1 MNFYQNIKEEL
12 IKNET
17 YKRVKDYSKNKSDIK
32 TYYNVGKLLSEAGK
46 KYGEEV
52 IKKYSKKLIIEV
64 GKSYTIRT
72 LFRIKQFYNLFK
84 DEKVSTM
91 STLLTW
97 SHYVELLP
105 IEDINVISYYIKI
118 TEEQNLSVRELRE
131 RIKNNEY
138 ERLDDKT
145 KMKLITKENTK
156 ISDFVKN
163 PILIKN
169 KYNKERI
176 TEKMLQDLILEDL
189 PSFLKELGKGFSF
202 IENEY
207 KIKMGNSY
215 NYIDMLLFNYI
226 YNCFVVIELKTTE
239 LKKEHIGQIETYMN
253 YIDKNIRNINQEKT
267 VGIIICKKDNK
278 FIMEYCSDDRIISR
292 NYILS

>member
-105 IEDINVISYYIKI
+105 I
-118 TEEQNLSVRELRE
+118 
-131 RIKNNEY
+131 
-138 ERLDDKT
+138 
-145 KMKLITKENTK
+145 
-156 ISDFVKN
+156 
-163 PILIKN
+163 
-169 KYNKERI
+169 
-176 TEKMLQDLILEDL
+176 EDL

>member
-169 KYNKERI
+169 KYNKEQI
-176 TEKMLQDLILEDL
+176 TRKNVTRL
-189 PSFLKELGKGFSF
+189 
-202 IENEY
+202 
-207 KIKMGNSY
+207 
-215 NYIDMLLFNYI
+215 
-226 YNCFVVIELKTTE
+226 
-239 LKKEHIGQIETYMN
+239 
-253 YIDKNIRNINQEKT
+253 NIRRFTKFFKRIRK
-267 VGIIICKKDNK
+267 GI
-278 FIMEYCSDDRIISR
+278 
-292 NYILS
+292 

>member
-1 MNFYQNIKEEL
+1 
-12 IKNET
+12 
-17 YKRVKDYSKNKSDIK
+17 
-32 TYYNVGKLLSEAGK
+32 
-46 KYGEEV
+46 
-52 IKKYSKKLIIEV
+52 
-64 GKSYTIRT
+64 
-72 LFRIKQFYNLFK
+72 
-84 DEKVSTM
+84 M

-145 KMKLITKENTK
+145 KIKLITKENTK

-169 KYNKERI
+169 KYNKEQI
-176 TEKMLQDLILEDL
+176 TEKMLQGLILEDL

-207 KIKMGNSY
+207 KIKIGNSY
-215 NYIDMLLFNYI
+215 NYIDILLFNYI

-253 YIDKNIRNINQEKT
+253 YIDKNIRNVNQEKT

-278 FIMEYCSDDRIISR
+278 FIMEYCSDNRIISR
-292 NYILS
+292 NYVLS